1 MGVFGD
7 AIFPPPVHVVPAAA
21 SQLGLRPVSHPHAEI
36 LLQDQAHLVLRLA
49 TTQPARLRVQTHE
62 IDNPED
68 DTCADP
74 EEAGGAAE
82 GAPPWEAPRVY
93 AAHDAAG
100 REHTVHVHWDHPDA
114 AGSSGRMLRIYAA
127 GLDVARG
134 DQEAGWPLALEYEV
148 RVSMAEKEK
157 SAGKVRHNTWFRLVE
172 QQRVS

>member
-21 SQLGLRPVSHPHAEI
+21 SELGLRPVSHPHAEI
-36 LLQDQAHLVLRLA
+36 PLQDQAHLVLRLA
-49 TTQPARLRVQTHE
+49 TTQPARLRVQTDE

-74 EEAGGAAE
+74 EEAEGAAE

-93 AAHDAAG
+93 PAHDAAG

-157 SAGKVRHNTWFRLVE
+157 SAGKVRHNAWFRLVE